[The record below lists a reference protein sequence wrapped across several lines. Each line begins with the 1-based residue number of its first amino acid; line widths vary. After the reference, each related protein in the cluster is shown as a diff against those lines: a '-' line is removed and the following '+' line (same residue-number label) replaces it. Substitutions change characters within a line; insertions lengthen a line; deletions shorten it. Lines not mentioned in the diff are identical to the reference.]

1 MGDMATTCGASSIT
15 AWASST
21 VRVLTEPAPQLTPL
35 DEAAQA
41 RFEALRAH
49 RLTVAQVEGVPP
61 YVIASDRALR
71 ELAQLFTE
79 PPDRIE
85 DLTLA
90 HGIGDTKAQR
100 YGEGILAV
108 LSAVAGEKGSEA
120 AAEREIDD

>member
-1 MGDMATTCGASSIT
+1 M
-15 AWASST
+15 
-21 VRVLTEPAPQLTPL
+21 
-35 DEAAQA
+35 

-71 ELAQLFTE
+71 ELATFFAK
-79 PPDRIE
+79 PPERVE

-100 YGEGILAV
+100 YGEGFLAV
-108 LSAVAGEKGSEA
+108 LRDVAGQPAVTTEGLSSPE
-120 AAEREIDD
+120 EEPST